1 MILLYLYFIGL
12 YIRPQDWWPPT
23 LGFPVDTVI
32 FGLLLLFGFLK
43 GRKSQG
49 LPSAPQNRQF
59 ALWILAIVL
68 SCLTSG
74 DFQQALLQGENY
86 IKWFIIYLSVLLF
99 VDSFEKLRNLIIFVC
114 LLTIVL
120 AVEGVDH
127 KLSPDGI
134 GWAGQQLGWT
144 DAETR
149 RAGGTGRIQWV
160 GLWDGPNV
168 FCLLYVVAVPFLLQF
183 AMAPWHPRL
192 RMVAGL
198 SLPLLFVAIYFT
210 NSRGGFLT
218 LVAGVF
224 LTFWR
229 KFKGTKKIVV
239 TGAILLPIL
248 AYAPSR
254 MSSMDDEDRSTYH
267 RIEVWYYAVDML
279 KQDPVF
285 GIGSGTFQRY
295 TGSLIAHNSFIQNM
309 GETGLFGLSLWVLL
323 LYTTVQM
330 LRRIVAT
337 EADAHRR
344 SMASGLLISLY
355 AYFVASLTLTTEFEL
370 LYILIAFSVA
380 LAGITGVKMQLNK
393 GDYIKVAGI
402 VGTGI
407 VSVFVFTRAYL
418 G

>member
-43 GRKSQG
+43 GRKMQG
-49 LPSAPQNRQF
+49 MPSAPQNRQF
-59 ALWILAIVL
+59 ALWILAIIL

-99 VDSFEKLRNLIIFVC
+99 VDRFEKLRNLILFVA
-114 LLTIVL
+114 LLTVIL
-120 AVEGVDH
+120 AIEGIDH

-134 GWAGQQLGWT
+134 GWAGQPLGWT

-183 AMAPWHPRL
+183 AMAPWHLGVRIFSWI
-192 RMVAGL
+192 
-198 SLPLLFVAIYFT
+198 SLPLIFVAIYFT

-218 LVAGVF
+218 LIAGVA
-224 LTFWR
+224 LTFWS
-229 KFKGTKKIVV
+229 KFKGSKKIVISGLV
-239 TGAILLPIL
+239 LLPIL

-254 MSSMDDEDRSTYH
+254 MSSMDDEDKSTYH
-267 RIEVWYYAVDML
+267 RLEVWFYSIDML
-279 KQDPVF
+279 KQDPIF
-285 GIGSGTFQRY
+285 GIGSGTFHKY
-295 TGSLIAHNSFIQNM
+295 TGTLIAHNSFIQNM
-309 GETGLFGLSLWVLL
+309 GETGLFGLSIWVLL

-330 LRRIVAT
+330 LRRLAAVETDPRRKSLAT
-337 EADAHRR
+337 
-344 SMASGLLISLY
+344 GLLISLY
-355 AYFVASLTLTTEFEL
+355 AYFVASITLTTEFEL
-370 LYILIAFSVA
+370 LYILIAFSVT
-380 LAGITGVKMQLNK
+380 LAAICGFKIELTRR
-393 GDYIKVAGI
+393 DYINVGAIVA
-402 VGTGI
+402 VGV
-407 VSVFVFTRAYL
+407 VSVFAFTRIYF